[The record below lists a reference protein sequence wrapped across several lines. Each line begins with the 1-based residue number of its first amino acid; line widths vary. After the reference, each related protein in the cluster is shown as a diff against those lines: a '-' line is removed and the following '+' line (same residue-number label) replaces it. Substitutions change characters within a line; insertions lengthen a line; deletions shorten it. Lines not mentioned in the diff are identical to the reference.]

1 MKKGCFFIVDSFLY
15 SQPHHTV
22 RLDLADQRLRVLPIV
37 LPVHYAP
44 VVSNLSPCS
53 TLLWFL

>member
-1 MKKGCFFIVDSFLY
+1 MDLNEERMFNIVDSFLY

-37 LPVHYAP
+37 LPA
-44 VVSNLSPCS
+44 
-53 TLLWFL
+53 